1 MMVKMVEFENYMGKW
16 KDDCWK
22 VRVVFFLYFKF
33 DFDFLFFDD
42 NICSFGFKIVGI
54 FVFLKY

>member
-1 MMVKMVEFENYMGKW
+1 MVEFENYMGKW